1 MSSDGQYGD
10 KGDRMT
16 LMAAAGD
23 CFGRGIIVLTGDSTD
38 VVRPPYAL
46 QEPCYALQ
54 ERVYLAFYPLAAHYN
69 ALLKGEEQLSV
80 SGGNEG
86 SCRGA

>member
-16 LMAAAGD
+16 LMAAAAD
-23 CFGRGIIVLTGDSTD
+23 CFGRGIFVLTADSTD
-38 VVRPPYAL
+38 LVPP
-46 QEPCYALQ
+46 PRYALQ